1 MQPMLVELALACAP
15 AMHPASYT
23 RLTVAVAMAM
33 TVGASS
39 AVGLV
44 MQSVLLDV
52 VGPGVVDV
60 GSHDRCGGLI
70 QPFPVAVGC
79 HDRCDG
85 LIQPCPSRAEP
96 TIAALHR
103 RGEPVEVL
111 CTAVDGGEVFDC
123 GLMQPLPVAAALLK

>member
-1 MQPMLVELALACAP
+1 MQPMLVEFALACDP
-15 AMHPASYT
+15 AMQPASYT

-39 AVGLV
+39 AVGLM
-44 MQSVLLDV
+44 MQPVLLDV
-52 VGPGVVDV
+52 VGPGVVAV
-60 GSHDRCGGLI
+60 GSHDRCDGLI

-85 LIQPCPSRAEP
+85 LIQPCPSMAEP
-96 TIAALHR
+96 PIAGLLLR
-103 RGEPVEVL
+103 
-111 CTAVDGGEVFDC
+111 TAADGGEVFDC

>member
-1 MQPMLVELALACAP
+1 MQPMLVEFALACAP

-33 TVGASS
+33 IVGASS

-52 VGPGVVDV
+52 VGPGVVAV

-79 HDRCDG
+79 RDRCDGLIQPFPVAVGWHDRCDG
-85 LIQPCPSRAEP
+85 LIQPYPSMVEP
-96 TIAALHR
+96 PIAWLLLR
-103 RGEPVEVL
+103 
-111 CTAVDGGEVFDC
+111 T
-123 GLMQPLPVAAALLK
+123 AAADG

>member
-52 VGPGVVDV
+52 VGPGVVAV

-85 LIQPCPSRAEP
+85 LIQPCPSMAEP
-96 TIAALHR
+96 PIAGLLLR
-103 RGEPVEVL
+103 
-111 CTAVDGGEVFDC
+111 TAADGGEVFDC

>member
-1 MQPMLVELALACAP
+1 MYRKIHSDVGLMQPILVELALAEYACP
-15 AMHPASYT
+15 
-23 RLTVAVAMAM
+23 RLSVAVAMAM

-52 VGPGVVDV
+52 VGPGVVAV

-85 LIQPCPSRAEP
+85 LIQPCPSMAEP
-96 TIAALHR
+96 PIAGLLLR
-103 RGEPVEVL
+103 
-111 CTAVDGGEVFDC
+111 TAADGGEVFDC

>member
-1 MQPMLVELALACAP
+1 MYRKIHSDVGLMQPILVELALAEYACP
-15 AMHPASYT
+15 
-23 RLTVAVAMAM
+23 RLSVAVSMAM

-52 VGPGVVDV
+52 VGPGVVAV

-79 HDRCDG
+79 HDCCDG
-85 LIQPCPSRAEP
+85 LIQPHPSMAEP
-96 TIAALHR
+96 PIAGLLLR
-103 RGEPVEVL
+103 
-111 CTAVDGGEVFDC
+111 TAADGGEVFAC

>member
-1 MQPMLVELALACAP
+1 MQPMLVEFALACAP

-39 AVGLV
+39 TVGLM
-44 MQSVLLDV
+44 MQPVLLDV
-52 VGPGVVDV
+52 VGPGVVAV

-85 LIQPCPSRAEP
+85 LIQPYPSMAEP
-96 TIAALHR
+96 PIAGLLLR
-103 RGEPVEVL
+103 
-111 CTAVDGGEVFDC
+111 TAADGGEVFDC

>member
-1 MQPMLVELALACAP
+1 VYRKIHSDVGLMQPILVELALAEYACP
-15 AMHPASYT
+15 
-23 RLTVAVAMAM
+23 RLSVAVAMAM

-52 VGPGVVDV
+52 VGPGVVAV

-85 LIQPCPSRAEP
+85 LIQPCPSMAEP
-96 TIAALHR
+96 PIAGLLLR
-103 RGEPVEVL
+103 
-111 CTAVDGGEVFDC
+111 TAADGGEVFDC

>member
-1 MQPMLVELALACAP
+1 MQPMLVELALAEYAC
-15 AMHPASYT
+15 PASYT

-52 VGPGVVDV
+52 VGPGVVAV

-70 QPFPVAVGC
+70 QPFPVAVGW

-85 LIQPCPSRAEP
+85 LIQPYPSMVEP
-96 TIAALHR
+96 PIAWLLLR
-103 RGEPVEVL
+103 
-111 CTAVDGGEVFDC
+111 T
-123 GLMQPLPVAAALLK
+123 AAADG